1 MLCANLE
8 GASLV
13 SCNFDDPA
21 GSAANME
28 GVNLKEATLEGS
40 NMARVN
46 LRVATVKNANLKS
59 CDLRGAVLAGADLE
73 VLIESKEGQLDC
85 AESIKRVV
93 HTDVFN
99 PMGAP
104 LILKDFF
111 LCSVV

>member
-46 LRVATVKNANLKS
+46 LRY
-59 CDLRGAVLAGADLE
+59 LRYNSIRHMIF
-73 VLIESKEGQLDC
+73 LIEYPHINHT
-85 AESIKRVV
+85 ES
-93 HTDVFN
+93 
-99 PMGAP
+99 PP
-104 LILKDFF
+104 
-111 LCSVV
+111 

>member
-46 LRVATVKNANLKS
+46 LR
-59 CDLRGAVLAGADLE
+59 
-73 VLIESKEGQLDC
+73 
-85 AESIKRVV
+85 
-93 HTDVFN
+93 
-99 PMGAP
+99 
-104 LILKDFF
+104 
-111 LCSVV
+111 

>member
-46 LRVATVKNANLKS
+46 LRQSCKKMFQTLDTTCNALLYREFR
-59 CDLRGAVLAGADLE
+59 DTGLVE
-73 VLIESKEGQLDC
+73 PIE
-85 AESIKRVV
+85 
-93 HTDVFN
+93 
-99 PMGAP
+99 P
-104 LILKDFF
+104 LIFGSISF
-111 LCSVV
+111 

>member
-40 NMARVN
+40 NMARIN

-73 VLIESKEGQLDC
+73 VCTSNCLPLYEISHVPFVNWNSPILCIIVLLPYMISDIE
-85 AESIKRVV
+85 
-93 HTDVFN
+93 
-99 PMGAP
+99 
-104 LILKDFF
+104 
-111 LCSVV
+111 

>member
-1 MLCANLE
+1 MLRAKSVNSLSSCRYGVKMLCANLE

-46 LRVATVKNANLKS
+46 LRYIS
-59 CDLRGAVLAGADLE
+59 
-73 VLIESKEGQLDC
+73 LD
-85 AESIKRVV
+85 K
-93 HTDVFN
+93 FN
-99 PMGAP
+99 KAY
-104 LILKDFF
+104 F
-111 LCSVV
+111 

>member
-46 LRVATVKNANLKS
+46 LRQS
-59 CDLRGAVLAGADLE
+59 CKKIIQTLDTTCKFAMLCY
-73 VLIESKEGQLDC
+73 IENFEIQVWWNQSN
-85 AESIKRVV
+85 
-93 HTDVFN
+93 H
-99 PMGAP
+99 
-104 LILKDFF
+104 
-111 LCSVV
+111 

>member
-1 MLCANLE
+1 MLRAKSVNSLSYSCRYGVKMLCANLE

-46 LRVATVKNANLKS
+46 LRY
-59 CDLRGAVLAGADLE
+59 
-73 VLIESKEGQLDC
+73 I
-85 AESIKRVV
+85 SINI
-93 HTDVFN
+93 FN
-99 PMGAP
+99 KAYD
-104 LILKDFF
+104 IFN
-111 LCSVV
+111 